1 MNLLEGMER
10 ERQSL
15 KLEQTNLIIIGTMD
29 SLLIEG
35 INSIQVK
42 LTIKQ
47 KEKISQ
53 TWAYVQTS
61 AI

>member
-15 KLEQTNLIIIGTMD
+15 KVEQTNLIIIGTLD

-42 LTIKQ
+42 LTIKR
-47 KEKISQ
+47 KENISQ